1 MRTSLLTVAAA
12 SATAVAFALYSRV
25 TWPWLVLGWVGLVP
39 WLSVL
44 DRAQTWRGTCAASL
58 ILCELFAVAVFA
70 WFVPAIAG
78 YTGAPW
84 PVALV
89 VLLVL
94 APLLEPQFIAYALVR
109 RLAGRHG
116 MSWSAAAVAAAGTY
130 VGVEWMWPKLFADT
144 LGQGLYPSVW
154 LRQAADIGGTAGLTF
169 IVLLAN
175 ECGAAMVR
183 AAAASRGRRA
193 LVVPAAGI
201 AAMLA
206 GLLLYGGLRI
216 RQVQD
221 EPALEPIVAGVVQSN
236 LSRYNRLRAEMGAF
250 DTVRLILDT
259 HFTLSEQVLSGPPLD
274 LLIWPETVYPTTFGT
289 PKNELGADFDREIA
303 GFVQKTQTPLIFG
316 AYDVEDGHEFNA
328 AVFLE
333 PSEDGRIAFDT
344 YRKAALFPFTE
355 RVPALLDSP
364 ALRRRFPWLG
374 TWTPGPGGQVVDLTL
389 HGGRTLRVAPLICY
403 DAIDPR
409 LAIAAVRRGAEL
421 IVTLSND
428 SWFAH
433 GQGPHLHLVL
443 SAFRSIETRRPQVRA
458 TTTGMSALISATGE
472 LTETLSVDR
481 RATMRGVATPR
492 RAPWTLMLAW
502 GDWFGPTALVGAIL
516 LLARVA
522 ARRA

>member
-1 MRTSLLTVAAA
+1 MGLI
-12 SATAVAFALYSRV
+12 
-25 TWPWLVLGWVGLVP
+25 PWLL
-39 WLSVL
+39 VL
-44 DRAQTWRGTCAASL
+44 DRAQTWRGTLAASL
-58 ILCELFAVAVFA
+58 VLCELFVAAVFA

-78 YTGAPW
+78 YTGAPQ

-89 VLLVL
+89 VLLAL
-94 APLLEPQFIAYALVR
+94 APLLEPQFMVYALVR
-109 RLAGRHG
+109 RFAGRQG
-116 MSWSAAAVAAAGTY
+116 MSWGAAAIAAAGTY
-130 VGVEWMWPKLFADT
+130 VGVEWVWPKLFADT
-144 LGQGLYPSVW
+144 LGQGLYASTL
-154 LRQAADIGGTAGLTF
+154 LRQAADLGGTAGLTF
-169 IVLLAN
+169 VVLLGN

-183 AAAASRGRRA
+183 AAGASRRRRA
-193 LVVPAAGI
+193 LLAPAAGV

-206 GLLLYGGLRI
+206 GLLLYGALRI
-216 RQVQD
+216 RQVED
-221 EPALEPIVAGVVQSN
+221 APALEPVVAGVVQSN

-259 HFTLSEQVLSGPPLD
+259 HFTLSGQVLGGTPLD
-274 LLIWPETVYPTTFGT
+274 VLIWPETVYPTTFGT
-289 PKNELGADFDREIA
+289 PKNDLGADFDREIA
-303 GFVQKTQTPLIFG
+303 GFVQQTQTPLIFG

-333 PSEDGRIAFDT
+333 PSDNGRVAFDT

-364 ALRRRFPWLG
+364 GLRRRFPWLG

-389 HGGRTLRVAPLICY
+389 RGGRTLRVAPLICY

-409 LAIAAVRRGAEL
+409 LAIAAVRRGAEV

-443 SAFRSIETRRPQVRA
+443 SAFRSIETRRPQFRA
-458 TTTGMSALISATGE
+458 TTTGMSAIITATGE
-472 LTETLSVDR
+472 LTETLAVDR
-481 RATMRGVATPR
+481 RATARGVATPR

-502 GDWFGPTALVGAIL
+502 GDWFGPTGLIAAFVLVAFT
-516 LLARVA
+516 AT
-522 ARRA
+522 RRGRPF